1 MEQVQMIPQSLH
13 WKKELSPGWEHSGKG
28 EAGLPYFDS
37 VSTEMGERQQAGEQI
52 AESLASKWELKS

>member
-1 MEQVQMIPQSLH
+1 MEQVQRIPQSLH

-37 VSTEMGERQQAGEQI
+37 VSTEMGPVGERQQAGE
-52 AESLASKWELKS
+52 